1 MKLDTRD
8 FEARMKKSL
17 AAYGENL
24 STIRAGRA
32 NPDVLKRISV
42 DYYGSPT
49 PISSIAEIKVVDA
62 PTITITAWDKSIMKG
77 IEKAILTSDL
87 GINPQNDGSVIR
99 LSFPPTTEER
109 RRELSKQISKMGED
123 AKVAIRNI
131 RRDATDA
138 IKNMKKNSEMTED
151 EAKSSDKSVQDLT
164 DKYVKEI
171 DGVTAAKTKEIMEI

>member
-8 FEARMKKSL
+8 YEAKMKKTIANYS
-17 AAYGENL
+17 ENL

-32 NPDVLKRISV
+32 NPDVLKKISV

-49 PISSIAEIKVVDA
+49 PISSIAEIKVADA
-62 PTITITAWDKSIMKG
+62 RTIVITAWDKSIMKG

-87 GINPQNDGSVIR
+87 GINPQNDGSCIR

-109 RRELSKQISKMGED
+109 RRELSKQIAKMGED

-131 RRDATDA
+131 RRDANDQVKA
-138 IKNMKKNSEMTED
+138 QKKNSELTED
-151 EAKSSDKSVQDLT
+151 EAKSADKSIQDLT
-164 DKYVKEI
+164 DKYIKEI
-171 DGVTAAKTKEIMEI
+171 DTVTASKTKEIMEI